1 MGVRIEDDGVGFP
14 AEGPAVHAFG
24 LRGMRERVQA
34 LGGTV
39 QVGNRSTGGA
49 YVCADLPVSSAQEA

>member
-1 MGVRIEDDGVGFP
+1 VVVRIEDDGVGFP
-14 AEGPAVHAFG
+14 PHGPAVHAFG

-39 QVGNRSTGGA
+39 QVGNRSAGGA
-49 YVCADLPVSSAQEA
+49 YVFAELPLSSA